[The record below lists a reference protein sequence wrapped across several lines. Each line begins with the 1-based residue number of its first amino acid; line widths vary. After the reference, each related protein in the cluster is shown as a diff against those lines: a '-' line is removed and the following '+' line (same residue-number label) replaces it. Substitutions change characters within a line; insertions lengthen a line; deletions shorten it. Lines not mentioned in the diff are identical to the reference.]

1 MKFTFSVK
9 VQVFDGNAVELSENF
24 VIFRTSDADQVFRPE
39 RQVRMTSVRLRKVRL
54 AAGGN
59 HLLPIHELPHF
70 FKIKFQIK

>member
-54 AAGGN
+54 AADGN
-59 HLLPIHELPHF
+59 HLPAIHELPHF
-70 FKIKFQIK
+70 

>member
-54 AAGGN
+54 AADGN
-59 HLLPIHELPHF
+59 HLLAIHELPHF
-70 FKIKFQIK
+70 